1 MSGST
6 PGRVAAEAREPMS
19 LDDLDLPLGRAVG
32 YPQQLDA
39 QLLRGIP
46 RTPLAGSAFQGADHW
61 TAHEH
66 SWLNSRGRPEC
77 GVLQVRVPCLSP
89 AFVESKSLK
98 LYLMSF
104 AMTQWPSAED
114 VRLQVLRDVAHVC
127 GTDIEVQLRSIDAA
141 LPTSPN
147 ELLGRCIDGAT
158 IDLPDFTART
168 VLPAVLAGAP
178 LEERLHSNLLR
189 SLCPV
194 TGQPDYATLVID
206 YAGAPI
212 DTTSM
217 LGYLVGFR
225 TTACFHEQLIEQ
237 VYVDVMTHCAPT
249 DLRVM
254 GLFCRRGGID
264 IVPVRSLAPWD
275 GTPPRGV
282 RQ

>member
-1 MSGST
+1 
-6 PGRVAAEAREPMS
+6 MS

-46 RTPLAGSAFQGADHW
+46 RAPLPGTARHGADHW

-66 SWLNSRGRPEC
+66 SWLNNQGRPEC
-77 GVLQVRVPCLSP
+77 GVLQLRVPCSSP

-104 AMTQWPSAED
+104 AMTHWRSAEE
-114 VRLQVLRDVAHVC
+114 VRLRVLRDVAYVC
-127 GTDIEVQLRSIDAA
+127 GADVEVQLHPVDAA
-141 LPTSPN
+141 LPTSPK
-147 ELLGRCIDGAT
+147 ELLGRCIDAAT
-158 IDLPDFTART
+158 IGVRDFSVRS
-168 VLPAVLAGAP
+168 VLPAVLAGPP
-178 LEERLHSNLLR
+178 LAERLHSNLLR

-212 DTTSM
+212 DPIH
-217 LGYLVGFR
+217 LLRYLVGFR
-225 TTACFHEQLIEQ
+225 TTACFHEQLVEQ
-237 VYVDVMTHCAPT
+237 IYVDVMACCAPT

-264 IVPVRSLAPWD
+264 IVPVRSAAPWH
-275 GTPPRGV
+275 GIPPRSV